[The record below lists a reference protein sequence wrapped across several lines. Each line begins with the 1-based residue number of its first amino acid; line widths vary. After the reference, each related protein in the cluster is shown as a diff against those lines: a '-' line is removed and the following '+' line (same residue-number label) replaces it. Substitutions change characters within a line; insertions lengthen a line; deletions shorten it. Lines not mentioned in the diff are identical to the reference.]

1 MGVNPIL
8 SQSREWLI
16 QPEALR
22 SMAIA
27 ARSFDSG
34 TINLAANKP
43 NSPLLTIDKGIGVIA
58 IEGPIVR
65 KPDIFARVLMGA
77 TDSDE
82 IGDAIREA
90 SERDD
95 IKAVFLDI
103 DSPGGTVA
111 GTPELAAA
119 VASLNERKPVYAFSS
134 GLMASAAYWIAS
146 QARAIYATPSAQ
158 VGSIGVVQAFLDQ
171 SAALESAG
179 LKVEVFSVGKYKAM
193 GAPGSRLTDA
203 QRELIQSNLEDIAAD
218 FHAAVLARGR
228 SIPAEAMEGQTFSGR
243 QAQRYNLAG
252 MVPDRQ
258 EAMRRLRIY
267 HAAVDTESRAMSTA
281 LEDQLAEA
289 RNQVDDL
296 AREYKAQTDLFAEA
310 SANFDRLRNESDA
323 LTAEIDSLK
332 SERDSARNE
341 STALQARINELQA
354 SQSDFDNRL
363 QIEVARLLASTGTAT
378 PALVSPAGDERA
390 LPQNSNLQEMVAHYD
405 RLVTDRRPEEAA
417 TFYQQNL
424 AQHFTR

>member
-1 MGVNPIL
+1 MSPL
-8 SQSREWLI
+8 LFQTREWLI
-16 QPEALR
+16 QPDALHA
-22 SMAIA
+22 MAQASRTFHDRA
-27 ARSFDSG
+27 ATLTAIPS
-34 TINLAANKP
+34 
-43 NSPLLTIDKGIGVIA
+43 NSLLRVENGVGVVA
-58 IEGPIVR
+58 IEGPILR
-65 KPDIFARVLMGA
+65 KPDLFARVFMGA

-193 GAPGSRLTDA
+193 GAPGSRLTDD

-296 AREYKAQTDLFAEA
+296 AREYKAQTDLLTEA
-310 SANFDRLRNESDA
+310 SANFERLRNESDA